1 MVTWLISQ
9 MILWIDSKQFRN
21 KPIKSSDLQIFSQKL
36 YYPKCFKG
44 NMLRILSKYLIAGQ
58 RLLDVDDS
66 AGLDQLFGKL
76 LRVLRFDLTFSENIY
91 NSENK

>member
-1 MVTWLISQ
+1 
-9 MILWIDSKQFRN
+9 
-21 KPIKSSDLQIFSQKL
+21 
-36 YYPKCFKG
+36 
-44 NMLRILSKYLIAGQ
+44 MLRILSKYLIAGQ

-91 NSENK
+91 N